1 MGGKSTMAALFVI
14 LAANLLQSTYGR
26 TYTVGDSTGWGIP
39 ANNNDDFY
47 DDWADN
53 KDFLVGDVLVF
64 NFTNGQHNVVE
75 VTEAG
80 YDACNAANPVSTVST
95 GPARITLNRTGEYY
109 FICGIPGH
117 CSAGQKLNVEV
128 RNGNTTGGVTPSTP
142 VTPTTTTYTVG
153 DSTGWRVPTNND
165 DFYEDWADNKHFV
178 VGDVLVFNFTTGQH
192 NVAEVTEDAY
202 DDCNTA
208 NAISTL
214 TTGPAR
220 ITLNKTGDH
229 YFICSVP
236 GHCSAGQKL
245 KVEVRTGNTT
255 GGVAP
260 SPPVTPSTT
269 TFTVGDS
276 TGWRVPTNDDFYED
290 WADHKHFVVGD
301 VLVFNFTTGQHNVAE
316 VTEDGY
322 DDCNAANAIST
333 LTTGPARITLNKTGD
348 NYFICSVPGHCSAG
362 QKLKVEVRT
371 GNTTGGVAP
380 SPPVTP
386 STTTFTVGDST
397 GWRVPTNN
405 DDFYEDW
412 ADHKDFVVGDVLVF
426 NFTTGQH
433 NVAEVTEDGYDDCN
447 AANAISTLTTGPARI
462 TLNKTGDNY
471 FICSVPGHC
480 SAGQKLK
487 VEVRTGNTTGG
498 VAPSPPVTPSTTTFT
513 VGDSTGWRV
522 PTNNDDF
529 YEDWADHKDFVVGDV
544 LVFNFTTGQHNVAE
558 VTEDGYDDCNAAN
571 AISTLTTG
579 PARIT
584 LNRTGDHY
592 FICSIPGHC
601 SAGQKL
607 KVEVRN
613 GNRTSTSPTPGTP
626 SAAAPG
632 TSSSP
637 GTNSASSH
645 VATLSLV
652 FFMSIAMTLFC

>member
-165 DFYEDWADNKHFV
+165 DFYEDWADN
-178 VGDVLVFNFTTGQH
+178 
-192 NVAEVTEDAY
+192 
-202 DDCNTA
+202 
-208 NAISTL
+208 
-214 TTGPAR
+214 
-220 ITLNKTGDH
+220 
-229 YFICSVP
+229 
-236 GHCSAGQKL
+236 
-245 KVEVRTGNTT
+245 
-255 GGVAP
+255 
-260 SPPVTPSTT
+260 
-269 TFTVGDS
+269 
-276 TGWRVPTNDDFYED
+276 
-290 WADHKHFVVGD
+290 KHFVVGD

>member
-1 MGGKSTMAALFVI
+1 MGGKSTMAALLVI

-47 DDWADN
+47 DDWAEN

-117 CSAGQKLNVEV
+117 CSSGQKLNVEV

-316 VTEDGY
+316 VTEDSY

-333 LTTGPARITLNKTGD
+333 LTTGPARITLNKIGD
-348 NYFICSVPGHCSAG
+348 NYFICSVPGHCSTG

-433 NVAEVTEDGYDDCN
+433 NVAEV
-447 AANAISTLTTGPARI
+447 I
-462 TLNKTGDNY
+462 
-471 FICSVPGHC
+471 
-480 SAGQKLK
+480 
-487 VEVRTGNTTGG
+487 
-498 VAPSPPVTPSTTTFT
+498 
-513 VGDSTGWRV
+513 
-522 PTNNDDF
+522 
-529 YEDWADHKDFVVGDV
+529 
-544 LVFNFTTGQHNVAE
+544 
-558 VTEDGYDDCNAAN
+558 EDGYDDCNAAN

-637 GTNSASSH
+637 GTNSAASH

>member
-1 MGGKSTMAALFVI
+1 MGGKSTMAALLVI

-75 VTEAG
+75 VTEVG

-316 VTEDGY
+316 VTEDAY
-322 DDCNAANAIST
+322 DDCNTANAIST

-397 GWRVPTNN
+397 GWRVPTN

-412 ADHKDFVVGDVLVF
+412 ADHKHFVVGDVLVF

-544 LVFNFTTGQHNVAE
+544 LGE
-558 VTEDGYDDCNAAN
+558 
-571 AISTLTTG
+571 L
-579 PARIT
+579 
-584 LNRTGDHY
+584 LN
-592 FICSIPGHC
+592 
-601 SAGQKL
+601 L
-607 KVEVRN
+607 KI
-613 GNRTSTSPTPGTP
+613 
-626 SAAAPG
+626 
-632 TSSSP
+632 
-637 GTNSASSH
+637 
-645 VATLSLV
+645 LILI
-652 FFMSIAMTLFC
+652 MI